1 MLSKNLIIASVVFSK
16 PYNTSVFS
24 DAEVGAFVA
33 GNNYDINNNRIKD
46 LFDLGEAEVDS
57 EYEQGAAGSNT

>member
-1 MLSKNLIIASVVFSK
+1 MFIETSALSKKLIIASVVFSK

-33 GNNYDINNNRIKD
+33 DNN
-46 LFDLGEAEVDS
+46 
-57 EYEQGAAGSNT
+57 T